1 MLIPPTYTKIVEGCI
16 RREPLAQR
24 RLYELFSPKMMALCY
39 RYAQNRDEAEDMLQ
53 EGFIKVFQ
61 CIDKYNHQGSLE
73 GWVRRIIVNTA
84 IDIIRRNKSLQLVS
98 SLNENIIESTVD
110 DNIVDALE
118 VEYLLNIIQDLP
130 DGYRIV
136 FNMFAI
142 EGYSHAE
149 IGEQLNINESTSR
162 SQFTRAKV
170 LLKKRIH
177 EDSLV
182 INKYQDAI

>member
-1 MLIPPTYTKIVEGCI
+1 MLIPPTYLKIVAGCM
-16 RREPLAQR
+16 RHEPLAQR
-24 RLYELFSPKMMALCY
+24 RLYELFAPKMMALCY
-39 RYAQNRDEAEDMLQ
+39 RYAQHRDEAEDMLQ
-53 EGFIKVFQ
+53 EGFIKIFQ
-61 CIDKYNHQGSLE
+61 NIEKYNNQGSLE
-73 GWVRRIIVNTA
+73 GWIRRIIVNTA
-84 IDIIRRNKSLQLVS
+84 IDIIRHNKALQLVS
-98 SLNENIIESTVD
+98 PLNDNISENTVD
-110 DNIVDALE
+110 DNIVDTLE
-118 VEYLLNIIQDLP
+118 VEYLLKIIQDLP

-149 IGEQLNINESTSR
+149 IADLLHVNESTSR
-162 SQFTRAKV
+162 SQFTRAKA

>member
-1 MLIPPTYTKIVEGCI
+1 M
-16 RREPLAQR
+16 RQEPLAQR
-24 RLYELFSPKMMALCY
+24 RLYELFSGKMMAICY
-39 RYAQNRDEAEDMLQ
+39 RYAKDRDEAEDMLQ
-53 EGFIKVFQ
+53 EGFVKVFQ
-61 CIDKYNHQGSLE
+61 YIEKYNNQGSLE
-73 GWVRRIIVNTA
+73 GWIRRIMVNTA
-84 IDIIRRNKSLQLVS
+84 IDIIRKNKSLQLVS
-98 SLNENIIESTVD
+98 PLNDNITESTVD
-110 DNIVDALE
+110 DNIVDTLE

-149 IGEQLNINESTSR
+149 IATQLNINESTSR
-162 SQFTRAKV
+162 SQFTRAKI

-182 INKYQDAI
+182 INTYQDAI

>member
-1 MLIPPTYTKIVEGCI
+1 MQIPPTYKKIVEGCI
-16 RREPLAQR
+16 KRDSLSQR
-24 RLYELFSPKMMALCY
+24 KLYELFSSKMMALCF
-39 RYAQNRDEAEDMLQ
+39 RYAQNRDDAEDMLQ

-61 CIDKYNHQGSLE
+61 SIEKYTHQGSLE
-73 GWVRRIIVNTA
+73 GWIRRIIVNTA

-98 SLNENIIESTVD
+98 PMNDNISENMVD
-110 DNIVDALE
+110 DNIVDTLE
-118 VEYLLNIIQDLP
+118 VEYLLKIIQDLP

-162 SQFTRAKV
+162 SQFTRAKA
-170 LLKKRIH
+170 LLKKRIY

-182 INKYQDAI
+182 TNKYQDAI